1 MYTNTRSFRLL
12 SLPTAGTASFL
23 PVLECAHSS
32 FFRFRGSS
40 LLMPLKSIDNV
51 NRKCGDAKHDT
62 KKVKPTQVKAE
73 TAYAIRKERKRL
85 LMEQA
90 DTMQDKLDKL
100 KFRLL
105 VKQGHIEKDTKR
117 TVVENAVLHE
127 YIQEQHVTIA
137 TTQAALTGHVHR
149 SLGAQMP
156 AQSVIRLGMDRQ
168 ERFNTLMAL
177 KDRKVYEAERYLV
190 ARTQGIENRMKYCQ
204 EERFETIGG
213 DNCIVRF
220 ETAPIHGA
228 SVKAVFDAL
237 LNTVLNSE
245 MFLSELFGSITIRE
259 DSDFENS
266 EFAQWSRTLL
276 CFRSW
281 LGENGEYGIMAEDF
295 VDFDELHPYRDSERV
310 RRDTT
315 TIVMVRAL
323 PQTNGGSPV
332 IVVTRWTYLK
342 IHNSSLGV
350 SQNPDTEL
358 MESSVCWGDTAQ
370 KCMEQQL
377 MNAARFNSP

>member
-1 MYTNTRSFRLL
+1 
-12 SLPTAGTASFL
+12 
-23 PVLECAHSS
+23 
-32 FFRFRGSS
+32 
-40 LLMPLKSIDNV
+40 
-51 NRKCGDAKHDT
+51 
-62 KKVKPTQVKAE
+62 
-73 TAYAIRKERKRL
+73 
-85 LMEQA
+85 
-90 DTMQDKLDKL
+90 MQDKLDKL
-100 KFRLL
+100 KLRLL

-266 EFAQWSRTLL
+266 EFAQVRLVSLISSGATVESNTAVFSKLAE
-276 CFRSW
+276 
-281 LGENGEYGIMAEDF
+281 GENGEYGIMAEDF